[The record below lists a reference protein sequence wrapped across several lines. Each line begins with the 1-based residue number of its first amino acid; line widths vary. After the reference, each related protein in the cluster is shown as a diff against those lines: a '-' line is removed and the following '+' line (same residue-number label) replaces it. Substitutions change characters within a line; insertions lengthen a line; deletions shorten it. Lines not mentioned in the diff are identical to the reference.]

1 MPRLADEQARRLL
14 ARWVAPPTVPAVVG
28 EGMEGVVYALDEQRV
43 AKVWFTASPEA
54 LRRTSRFQA
63 ALAAAPFTFST
74 PRILEVAA
82 VDGHSVTIEQRL
94 GGTPLT
100 VLRDRGAVGATQ
112 AIFVDVLAEL
122 AAGGP
127 LPEARDLPVLGEPV
141 PFQPGATDFPV
152 ALAALLAR
160 RVQRSRD
167 VLDAAVP
174 DLARY
179 LEVLPVRLGEV
190 DSGRR
195 TVVHGDLILAN
206 ILVDEDARP
215 AAVLDW
221 GFLTAEGDPA
231 FDAAVAAAIFDMY
244 GDDALRTELAL
255 HDRLVERLG
264 HDRGALLV
272 YRAAYS
278 LITATAYDPA
288 GRDGHFAW
296 CVRALARP
304 DVRAAVFG

>member
-28 EGMEGVVYALDEQRV
+28 EGMEGVVYALDQQRV

-82 VDGHSVTIEQRL
+82 VDGHTVTIEQRL
-94 GGTPLT
+94 CGTPLT
-100 VLRDRGAVGATQ
+100 VLRDRGAVGAAQ

-127 LPEARDLPVLGEPV
+127 LPEARDLPVLGEQA
-141 PFQPGATDFPV
+141 PFQAGAADFPV

-160 RVQRSRD
+160 RVRRSRD

-174 DLARY
+174 DLGRY

-206 ILVDEDARP
+206 ILVDDARP

-221 GFLTAEGDPA
+221 GFLTTEGDPA

-264 HDRGALLV
+264 HDRAALLV

-278 LITATAYDPA
+278 LLTATAYDPA